1 MEYDRNSEIERLM
14 RERELYLHTYVQA
27 RCRSAPLG
35 EQIQYYAEW
44 YEAYTRLEKALNKN
58 D

>member
-1 MEYDRNSEIERLM
+1 MEYDRNSDIQRLLK
-14 RERELYLHTYVQA
+14 EAELCLHTYVQA

-35 EQIQYYAEW
+35 EQIRYFVEW
-44 YEAYTRLEKALNKN
+44 YEAYIRLEKALNEN

>member
-1 MEYDRNSEIERLM
+1 MEYDGNSDIQKLL
-14 RERELYLHTYVQA
+14 REAELCLHTYVQA

-35 EQIQYYAEW
+35 EQIQYFVEW
-44 YEAYTRLEKALNKN
+44 YEAYIRLEKALNKN